1 MVGSTLSPSSF
12 IEFQGRPEILRRLRT
27 IDIHTPAFD
36 PLFEPIAE
44 RLDARAY
51 DRSAFVFILIELIYD
66 FEGLVDDF
74 GDLLGRLVYALTGDL
89 ELVGESL
96 EAFEEIRATL
106 DPSFVPVPK
115 AENSRSLFSARPF
128 DPSEEARDDRE
139 RLMVE
144 LQRAQKRIADFGL
157 ATRLSI
163 ESALVRP
170 TRENVG
176 QTLREI
182 SDLRSSLLHF
192 ESLLRGS
199 EERILEAIG
208 LLDSD

>member
-1 MVGSTLSPSSF
+1 LAGPLAPSSF
-12 IEFQGRPEILRRLRT
+12 IEFQDRPEILRRLRT
-27 IDIHTPAFD
+27 IDIHTPEFD

-44 RLDARAY
+44 RLNSRAY

-66 FEGLVDDF
+66 FEGLVNDF
-74 GDLLGRLVYALTGDL
+74 GDLLGRLVFALTGDL
-89 ELVGESL
+89 DLVGESL
-96 EAFEEIRATL
+96 EAFEEICQTI
-106 DPSFVPVPK
+106 DPSFVPAVK
-115 AENSRSLFSARPF
+115 STQRSLFAARPF

-157 ATRLSI
+157 KTRLSI

-176 QTLREI
+176 LTLREI
-182 SDLRSSLLHF
+182 SDLRASLLHF

-208 LLDSD
+208 LLDLD